1 MSGSDLMAKLPLV
14 ISATSKLVPP
24 MSEQAMFSSP
34 RYSPS
39 SLEPITPPIGPE
51 TMVRASSLAFQLIV
65 PPCVAI
71 TRRSNFAPCFLKR
84 SLTFFSV
91 WREGS
96 AP

>member
-1 MSGSDLMAKLPLV
+1 M
-14 ISATSKLVPP
+14 TPP
-24 MSEQAMFSSP
+24 M
-34 RYSPS
+34 
-39 SLEPITPPIGPE
+39 GPD
-51 TMVRASSLAFQLIV
+51 TIVRASSLAFQLMV

-71 TRRSNFAPCFLKR
+71 TRRSNLAPCFLKR